1 MSIKFTLVEDVED
14 ASSRAPF
21 DPEGTNE
28 ETEVMLWEFA
38 PTARYW
44 VCVGKIDGFTAP
56 TLSVNL
62 HEATGNGYRT
72 SPITLDINDLNHVY
86 PNAPSS
92 NLHNLSAGDVGKC
105 VVVAINEA
113 KLAAHVNLTANPP
126 LIVAKKYPYGEDR
139 MLALIAE
146 LMATLNEQ
154 AMRGMFE
161 KHNWLEAFLT
171 PPQ

>member
-62 HEATGNGYRT
+62 HE
-72 SPITLDINDLNHVY
+72 DLNHVY

-105 VVVAINEA
+105 AVVAINEA